1 MPYLADLERE
11 GIPTVLLGYTEETGK
26 VKHDSVVYGIPHL
39 RLVEASRNSPGP
51 EEADKLIQ
59 PLLEGLTRPLTAEE
73 KQSGRWAPKQ
83 SRILFEGTLEE
94 AEEFYNQTEK
104 IPSLLDAPFAMYTD
118 GLPVVIP
125 TEERV
130 AKMLKGTSH
139 KPDELITIQRDVSE
153 EMGGRRAVKAKGD
166 LVKFMP
172 MYRTATVEQVAV
184 NAVMAGCRPEYL
196 PVVLAI
202 AESGGGTADGRGGG
216 GAFILSGPIYKEIG
230 MNVSYTRF
238 GPGTPANKAIGRV
251 GSLMWRNLGGFVD
264 TVTAISCTTTY
275 GNPVTNGGFI
285 FAEYAEGLPPGW
297 KGLNEEYG
305 FKKDESII
313 MTFRP
318 SAWNIGQ
325 EHMPGVY
332 RSLQRTGH
340 GAIARY
346 LDVKGIRGPHN
357 YLEFLTKDIWACRE
371 GAFTLVLVPQIAQD
385 LYDYGFKTKDE
396 IYEWIW
402 KRSFEPLGK
411 YRMRGRPDEHT
422 NGWMAIE
429 KTSGKR
435 WRELPDDYVVPAG
448 GNSPKEYLIV
458 VGAGQE
464 TIADRFGGG
473 RGTAYSVD
481 NWR

>member
-1 MPYLADLERE
+1 M
-11 GIPTVLLGYTEETGK
+11 LLGYTEETGK
-26 VKHDSVVYGIPHL
+26 VKHDSVLYGIPHL

-73 KQSGRWAPKQ
+73 KKSSRWAPKQ
-83 SRILFEGTLEE
+83 ERILFEGTLED
-94 AEEFYNQTEK
+94 AEEFYSQTEK
-104 IPSLLDAPFAMYTD
+104 IPGLLDAPFAVYTD
-118 GLPVVIP
+118 GLPIVIP

-130 AKMLKGTSH
+130 ARMLKGTSH

-153 EMGGRRAVKAKGD
+153 EMGGRRAVKSKGD

-184 NAVMAGCRPEYL
+184 NAVMAGCKPEYM

-285 FAEYAEGLPPGW
+285 FAEYAEGLPSGW

-340 GAIARY
+340 GAIARF

-385 LYDYGFKTKDE
+385 LYDYGFKTKDD
-396 IYEWIW
+396 IDEWIW